1 MKKVLLSAAISA
13 TLGSYRF
20 AIDGAECGFT
30 DVLGGAATAVTSHP
44 EKRWKSSISRTR
56 TST

>member
-30 DVLGGAATAVTSHP
+30 DVLGGAATAVT
-44 EKRWKSSISRTR
+44 EVTLKSAGRVP
-56 TST
+56 